1 MCGIAGIIGEENKQ
15 LIQRMCDVIEHRGP
29 DDSGFFIDKGIS
41 LGMRRLSIID
51 IAGGKQPIHNEDET
65 VWVMYNGELYNY
77 LELKDELEKLGHK
90 FYTKC
95 DTEIFVHAYE
105 QYGDMF
111 VEKLRGMFGFAI
123 WDAKNKKLILG
134 RDRLGKKPL
143 YYTISDGKLIFG
155 SEIKSVLLHPDIK
168 RSVNPRAL
176 HHFLSLQYV
185 PGPDTM
191 FEGINK
197 LQPGNILVYQNGI
210 IETKQYWSIKFE
222 NSEMDENSCVKNVLE
237 LLKES
242 VRIRLMSEVPLGVYL
257 SGGLDSSS
265 IVGLMSQVVDEP
277 IKTFTVGFD
286 RPDDEFNYARIV
298 AEKFGTDHKELM
310 IKTNLDKILSDVVWH
325 FDEPVADPAALPT
338 YQMSEVTKQHATV
351 ILVGEGGDE
360 AFAGYKRYSEMLSL
374 AKYAKLLVGP
384 IRGYVLPSALKL
396 FSVIVP
402 NTQAK
407 KYLEFASDL
416 IKVSNDKVRSYF
428 KLSTIGFDE
437 KEKSELY
444 TDDYKKTVKDS
455 TSSIITK
462 HFDKEKKLLHKML
475 LFDFDVWLCDKLLM
489 KVDKMT
495 MAFSI
500 EARTPFLDHKLVEF
514 ANALPDRFR
523 LNKHVFR
530 KSMVEILPKEILKRK
545 KHAFRVPVSEL
556 LKNEL
561 KDTSTQLLAEFEN
574 DRMFNYNYIK
584 NHILRHPENLMHN
597 NQIWNLMFYRLWYK
611 TFIERDDIAKPLSA
625 T

>member
-1 MCGIAGIIGEENKQ
+1 MCGIAGIVGEENKQ
-15 LIQRMCDVIEHRGP
+15 LIQKMCDVIEHRGP
-29 DDSGFFIDKGIS
+29 DDSGFFIDKDIS

-51 IAGGKQPIHNEDET
+51 VAGGKQPIHNEDET

-77 LELKDELEKLGHK
+77 IELKGELEKLGHK

-111 VEKLRGMFGFAI
+111 VEKLRGMFVFAI
-123 WDAKNKKLILG
+123 WGTKNKKLILG

-155 SEIKSVLLHPDIK
+155 SEIKSILLHPNVK
-168 RSVNPRAL
+168 RFVNPRAL

-197 LQPGNILVYQNGI
+197 LQPGNILVYQNGTVT
-210 IETKQYWSIKFE
+210 TKQYWSVKFG
-222 NSEMDENSCVKNVLE
+222 NSEMDETSCVKNVLE

-242 VRIRLMSEVPLGVYL
+242 VRIRLVSEVPLGVYL

-277 IKTFTVGFD
+277 IKTFTVGFG
-286 RPDDEFNYARIV
+286 RPDDEFDYARIV

-310 IKTNLDKILSDVVWH
+310 IKTNLDKILPDVVWH

-338 YQMSEVTKQHATV
+338 YQMSEVTKDHATV

-360 AFAGYKRYSEMLSL
+360 AFAGYNKYSQMLSL
-374 AKYAKLLVGP
+374 AKYSKLLMGP
-384 IRGYVLPSALKL
+384 VREYVLPGVLKL
-396 FSVIVP
+396 FSALIP
-402 NTQAK
+402 NTQVK
-407 KYLEFASDL
+407 KYLDFAGGL
-416 IKVSNDKVRSYF
+416 IKISNDKGQSYF

-437 KEKSELY
+437 KEKFELY
-444 TDDYKKTVKDS
+444 TDDHNKTVNES
-455 TSSIITK
+455 TTNIIAK
-462 HFDKEKKLLHKML
+462 HFDKEEKLLHKML
-475 LFDFDVWLCDKLLM
+475 SFDFNVWLCDKLLM

-500 EARTPFLDHKLVEF
+500 EARTPFLDHKLIEF
-514 ANALPDRFR
+514 ANTLPDRFR
-523 LNKHVFR
+523 LNKYVFR
-530 KSMVEILPKEILKRK
+530 KAMVGILPQKILKRK
-545 KHAFRVPVSEL
+545 KHAFRVPVSGL

-561 KDTSTQLLAEFEN
+561 KDISTQILDEFEN
-574 DRMFNYNYIK
+574 DKMFNYTYIK
-584 NHILRHPENLMHN
+584 NHILSHPEKLMHN

-611 TFIERDDIAKPLSA
+611 TFIERDDITKPL
-625 T
+625 TVV